1 MGLAEQLVED
11 MQTAMRSGD
20 VRRRD
25 VIRYLRAQ
33 IRNAEIPTDAGSA
46 AADAQSGQDVQTIQ
60 QVTLDDSGI
69 IKVIQRQVKQR
80 QDSIDLFQKA
90 GRQDLVDEEGAP
102 LAILE
107 QYPPQQLVESALRD
121 FVQRALTETGAT
133 SQRDMGRVMPLVIE
147 RSAGRADPRHISA
160 MVRELLSTS
169 SPSSSAS

>member
-11 MQTAMRSGD
+11 MQDAMRTGD

-46 AADAQSGQDVQTIQ
+46 AADAQSGQDVQVIA
-60 QVTLDDSGI
+60 QVSLDDAGI

-80 QDSIDLFQKA
+80 QDSIELFQKA
-90 GRQDLVDEEGAP
+90 GRQDLVDEESAQ
-102 LAILE
+102 LAIL
-107 QYPPQQLVESALRD
+107 QRYLPQQLDDAALREL
-121 FVQRALTETGAT
+121 VQQALHETGAT

-147 RSAGRADPRHISA
+147 RSAGRADPRQISA
-160 MVRELLSTS
+160 MVRTLLSDA
-169 SPSSSAS
+169 SSSAS

>member
-11 MQTAMRSGD
+11 MQDAMRTGD

-33 IRNAEIPTDAGSA
+33 IRNAEIPTDAGTA
-46 AADAQSGQDVQTIQ
+46 AADAQSGQEVQAIA
-60 QVTLDDSGI
+60 QVTLDDAGI

-90 GRQDLVDEEGAP
+90 GRQDLVDEESAQ
-102 LAILE
+102 LAIL
-107 QYPPQQLVESALRD
+107 QRYLPQQLDDAALRD
-121 FVQRALTETGAT
+121 LVAQVLRETGAT

-147 RSAGRADPRHISA
+147 RSAGRADPRQISA
-160 MVRELLSTS
+160 MVRTLLTDSASSTS
-169 SPSSSAS
+169 

>member
-46 AADAQSGQDVQTIQ
+46 AADAQSGQDVQAIQ
-60 QVTLDDSGI
+60 QVTLDDAGI

-90 GRQDLVDEEGAP
+90 GRQDLVDEEAAQ

-107 QYPPQQLVESALRD
+107 QYLPQQLSEAELRD
-121 FVQRALTETGAT
+121 LVQQALDETGAT
-133 SQRDMGRVMPLVIE
+133 TQRDMGRVMPLVIE
-147 RSAGRADPRHISA
+147 RSAGRADPRQIGA
-160 MVRELLSTS
+160 LVRELLAAA
-169 SPSSSAS
+169 SSSAS